1 MRPSPEAHSQPR
13 PRDMTAIERVSVA
26 EQVARNLLG
35 RIRSRSILPGQQL
48 PTERDLAATLR
59 VSRPSVREALRG
71 LQTLGVLTA
80 RQGGG
85 VFVTALNAAELLQP
99 LHMLIAL
106 TEENFQALYESRVLI
121 EGAIGR
127 LLAEKIEEATI
138 AKLRRMLQIQAELID
153 DPIAFRA
160 SDTEFHRTLGS
171 AIANPFLERISE
183 ALFVLGMEYREIEHE
198 TPDVLARSVRD
209 HRAIVAALATRDSAK
224 SEAAMVRHMQ
234 TVHETTKAAK
244 VDWSNH
250 D

>member
-59 VSRPSVREALRG
+59 VSRPSIREALRG
-71 LQTLGVLTA
+71 LQTLGVLKT

-106 TEENFQALYESRVLI
+106 TEEN
-121 EGAIGR
+121 
-127 LLAEKIEEATI
+127 
-138 AKLRRMLQIQAELID
+138 
-153 DPIAFRA
+153 
-160 SDTEFHRTLGS
+160 
-171 AIANPFLERISE
+171 
-183 ALFVLGMEYREIEHE
+183 
-198 TPDVLARSVRD
+198 
-209 HRAIVAALATRDSAK
+209 
-224 SEAAMVRHMQ
+224 
-234 TVHETTKAAK
+234 
-244 VDWSNH
+244 
-250 D
+250 